1 MSSCYVVADIVEV
14 SILQD
19 EDRRLPM
26 VVTRLIGIP
35 AQAGQ
40 GQGLGDADAILLQP
54 RHNIPART
62 HPS

>member
-1 MSSCYVVADIVEV
+1 MYVVVDTADIVKV
-14 SILQD
+14 SILRD
-19 EDRRLPM
+19 EDWRLPM

-35 AQAGQ
+35 AQAGR
-40 GQGLGDADAILLQP
+40 GPGDADAILLQT